1 MFSKWLNHEEG
12 TGHKE
17 RTWGTVL
24 TALEDAGRG
33 DLATAV
39 LDELIVKHEEGL
51 CGGSIVCSFQLLFKR
66 CAWNCLLQNT
76 HVRILCI

>member
-1 MFSKWLNHEEG
+1 MGNKQLAIDHEGMFSKWLNHEEG

-33 DLATAV
+33 DVATAV

-51 CGGSIVCSFQLLFKR
+51 YGDLSSLHLLFK
-66 CAWNCLLQNT
+66 
-76 HVRILCI
+76 